1 MQMSHFSR
9 ANLTFSS
16 AHLTFLPCK
25 SHISPVQIS
34 HFSSAKLTFLP
45 CKSHISSVQ
54 ISHFSSA
61 NLTFLPC
68 KSHISPVQISP
79 FSRANLTFLSCRLNY
94 NHFQT
99 GRITTESW
107 SQSVWGLR
115 TTLGSQTY
123 RSSPQNGRSKSWFCN
138 FKVVLNSTP
147 TTDFLLIEWS
157 QCAWLST
164 FIKTTAFHYSYIC
177 YLDYPAQSLLVLYT
191 FDLYNCV

>member
-1 MQMSHFSR
+1 MRCDGILIRCKINIQSDNRKFRLHLLVGKNCTVHFKFHTSKFLPCKLHISPMQMSHFSR

-34 HFSSAKLTFLP
+34 HFSSAKLTFLQ

-79 FSRANLTFLSCRLNY
+79 FSRANLTFLLCRLNY

-107 SQSVWGLR
+107 SQSV
-115 TTLGSQTY
+115 
-123 RSSPQNGRSKSWFCN
+123 
-138 FKVVLNSTP
+138 
-147 TTDFLLIEWS
+147 
-157 QCAWLST
+157 
-164 FIKTTAFHYSYIC
+164 
-177 YLDYPAQSLLVLYT
+177 
-191 FDLYNCV
+191 